1 MVIEILLKLQRR
13 LIFANVI
20 PLHFSFLEIWSHLL
34 KKSLNEKF
42 VFCAV
47 FVVLDYNSE
56 CERNYEV
63 LKPRILLN
71 KKTNFNKNKTESKI
85 ENPKLSFRE
94 INLALQLI

>member
-1 MVIEILLKLQRR
+1 MAIEILLKLQRR

-47 FVVLDYNSE
+47 FVVLDYNIE
-56 CERNYEV
+56 CV
-63 LKPRILLN
+63 IFSILNLHHCS
-71 KKTNFNKNKTESKI
+71 FNGY
-85 ENPKLSFRE
+85 F
-94 INLALQLI
+94 